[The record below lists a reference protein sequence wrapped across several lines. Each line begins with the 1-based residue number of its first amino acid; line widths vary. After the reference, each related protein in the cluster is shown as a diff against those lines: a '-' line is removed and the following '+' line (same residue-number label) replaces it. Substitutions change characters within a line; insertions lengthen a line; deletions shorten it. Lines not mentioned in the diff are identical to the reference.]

1 MKIALVIASLG
12 GGGAERI
19 VLSLARGLR
28 EGGDDAHVLCLD
40 SDCALEVHEDTP
52 VHVLS
57 GLRGTASVLQKV
69 MSGLGQ
75 LLRLRATARREGY
88 SHYVAHMERANILL
102 VLCSALFPDLFPR
115 NRCVLTVHNHLQTS
129 LARKSPF
136 KRFASR
142 LLYRHAAR
150 KGFKVVCVSELAR
163 DNARKLFGFA
173 GENISVIPNFIPV
186 ADIARSAEAPPGPL
200 PPSSG
205 NASGGKPLGG
215 SPDGLARIFESP
227 VILSVGR
234 LSPQKGQVH
243 LVRAFA
249 RIVEQCPEARLV
261 IFGQGELEQ
270 PLRAQ
275 IKSLGLEDRVH
286 LPGFVSDPFPWIHR
300 ADVFVMPS
308 LYEGMPMILLEALAC
323 SAAIV
328 CTDCPSGPRE
338 ILAPDTDPEQVAA
351 DVERL
356 ECGVL
361 TPPLSARRDEPSA
374 DSLSFA
380 EEALCRAIIPF
391 LTKREDAVSLRRAAR
406 DHANRFDVGAGAAR
420 WRDLLAS
427 LEQSPNE

>member
-1 MKIALVIASLG
+1 MHERMKIALVIASLG

-163 DNARKLFGFA
+163 DNAQKLFGFA
-173 GENISVIPNFIPV
+173 EGNISVIPNFIPV
-186 ADIARSAEAPPGPL
+186 ADIARLAEAPLEPFHTPSGGT
-200 PPSSG
+200 SSG
-205 NASGGKPLGG
+205 PSL
-215 SPDGLARIFESP
+215 DRVFESP

-249 RIVEQCPEARLV
+249 RIIEQCPEARLV